1 LIQALRQLGYQA
13 GRNLTIVLRS
23 PKNNNHEL
31 PELAAELV
39 GLKPD
44 ILVTSGTPASLA
56 LKKATSAIAIVI
68 AGVGSAVAT
77 DLIQSLARPG
87 GNLTGA
93 VNDSEEWNAK
103 RLQMM
108 KEMLPG
114 IHCALYLRDPGNPA
128 VVAND
133 DLMNTVGAKL
143 GIDWSVINAA
153 TPEQLDGVLAAPPD
167 EACKAALFLPVNG
180 LFRIRQAQIAQFALR
195 NKVALFAPWASDAE
209 AGALRSFGIDI
220 DAEWGIAATYIDKI
234 LKGAKPADLP
244 VEQASKYQLVI
255 NLKTAKALGLE
266 IPPTLLA
273 RADEVIE

>member
-1 LIQALRQLGYQA
+1 MKVRQVLLIAISGLLAATSVGTAQPAQGSFTIGFLFGVGGTSPPPALIQALRELGYQA

-44 ILVTSGTPASLA
+44 ILVTSGTPGSLA
-56 LKKATSAIAIVI
+56 LKKATTAIPIVI

-133 DLMNTVGAKL
+133 DLMNTVAAKL

-153 TPEQLDGVLAAPPD
+153 TPEQLDRVLAAPPD
-167 EACKAALFLPVNG
+167 EACKAALFLPGQWIVQDSSSAD
-180 LFRIRQAQIAQFALR
+180 RPIRTAKQ
-195 NKVALFAPWASDAE
+195 S
-209 AGALRSFGIDI
+209 GALRAVGERCGSR
-220 DAEWGIAATYIDKI
+220 
-234 LKGAKPADLP
+234 
-244 VEQASKYQLVI
+244 
-255 NLKTAKALGLE
+255 
-266 IPPTLLA
+266 
-273 RADEVIE
+273 RAHVVRDRYRR